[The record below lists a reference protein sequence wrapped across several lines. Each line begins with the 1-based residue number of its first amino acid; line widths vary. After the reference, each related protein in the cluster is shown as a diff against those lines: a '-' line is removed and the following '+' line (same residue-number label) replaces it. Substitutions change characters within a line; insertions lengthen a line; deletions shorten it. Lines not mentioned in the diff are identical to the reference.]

1 MKKII
6 ILALWAI
13 VAIGCGADNGAK
25 TDKVIATKE
34 LSKIKAQRAVVQ
46 KKHAAMTAELAKLDA
61 AINELSGAKNI
72 VLVKTI
78 PVKTESFTHYL
89 EIVGNIETKENILI
103 SPEASGVLTQLRV
116 KSGQKVSKG
125 QIVAIVD
132 DGGMAA
138 QLEQTKTQLA
148 LAKTT
153 YERQQNL
160 WNQKIGSEIQYL
172 QAKAT
177 YEAQEK
183 AVKQMQSML
192 ERTFVKAPFNGTIED
207 VTVERGQ
214 VVSPGTPLMRIVNI
228 NNMYVQAQVPE
239 TYLEDIKLNAPV
251 AIFVKSLNKTYI
263 GKIRQIDNYIKPNN
277 RSFGIEVAIDNKE
290 NLLRPNQTA
299 VLKIEDYV
307 NNKAVL
313 VPNSAVIEAAD
324 DKFIV
329 FVAGKPNAKK
339 EATVTK
345 KEVEIGTTSG
355 DKLEVLKGLEPGEN
369 VVTEGVRSLKDKMV
383 VQIVE

>member
-25 TDKVIATKE
+25 TDEVIATKE

-46 KKHAAMTAELAKLDA
+46 KNHAAVTAELAKLDA

-125 QIVAIVD
+125 QIVATVD
-132 DGGMAA
+132 DGGLSA

-172 QAKAT
+172 QAKTA

-329 FVAGKPNAKK
+329 FVAGKTNAKK
-339 EATVTK
+339 EATVTR

-355 DKLEVLKGLEPGEN
+355 DKVEVLKGLEPGEN
-369 VVTEGVRSLKDKMV
+369 VVTEGMRSLKDKME

>member
-1 MKKII
+1 
-6 ILALWAI
+6 
-13 VAIGCGADNGAK
+13 
-25 TDKVIATKE
+25 
-34 LSKIKAQRAVVQ
+34 
-46 KKHAAMTAELAKLDA
+46 
-61 AINELSGAKNI
+61 
-72 VLVKTI
+72 
-78 PVKTESFTHYL
+78 
-89 EIVGNIETKENILI
+89 
-103 SPEASGVLTQLRV
+103 
-116 KSGQKVSKG
+116 
-125 QIVAIVD
+125 
-132 DGGMAA
+132 
-138 QLEQTKTQLA
+138 

-153 YERQQNL
+153 FERQQNL

-192 ERTFVKAPFNGTIED
+192 ERTFVKAPFSGTIED

-299 VLKIEDYV
+299 VLKIEDYI

-313 VPNSAVIEAAD
+313 VPNSAVIEAAN

-339 EATVTK
+339 EAIVTK

-355 DKLEVLKGLEPGEN
+355 DKIEILKGLEPGEN